1 MSRSAKIKEAMQSTS
16 KTLESRLSGEDLRLL
31 KNLCPKAERIET
43 DKTGIFYV
51 PISEDP
57 DQVRQMRARVDAIRN
72 KLEPLGI
79 KLGVINVVHSSDAQT
94 MRANQPSVTQADYEQ
109 LLRLYQ

>member
-31 KNLCPKAERIET
+31 KDLCPKAERIET
-43 DKTGIFYV
+43 DKTGICYL
-51 PISEDP
+51 PIGD
-57 DQVRQMRARVDAIRN
+57 DQQKALQMRARVDEIRN

-79 KLGVINVVHSSDAQT
+79 RLGLINVIQSNDAQT